1 MERGRIYGKFTASY
15 GEAVEVRGSSGTS
28 EPQCW
33 IEVNTA
39 ANKNDYMGGERVE
52 ANALLS
58 VPEAIVLRA
67 ALDSFIAQAGEDE
80 G

>member
-1 MERGRIYGKFTASY
+1 M
-15 GEAVEVRGSSGTS
+15 
-28 EPQCW
+28 
-33 IEVNTA
+33 NTA
-39 ANKNDYMGGERVE
+39 ANKSDYMGGKRVE

>member
-1 MERGRIYGKFTASY
+1 MERGRIYGKLTGSY
-15 GEAVEVRGSSGTS
+15 GETVDVRGSSGAS

-39 ANKNDYMGGERVE
+39 ANKNDYMGGERIE
-52 ANALLS
+52 ASALLS
-58 VPEAIVLRA
+58 LPQAIVLRA
-67 ALDSFIAQAGEDE
+67 ALDSFIAHASDDE

>member
-1 MERGRIYGKFTASY
+1 MERGRVYGLLTGSY
-15 GEAVEVRGSSGTS
+15 GEIVKVRGSSGVS

-33 IEVNTA
+33 VEVNTA
-39 ANKNDYMGGERVE
+39 ANKNDYMAGERIE

-58 VPEAIVLRA
+58 LPQAIVLRS
-67 ALDSFIAQAGEDE
+67 ALDSFIAHASDDE